1 MRVPKKSSCA
11 SCDSRHADDVRC
23 APHPSRASDVA
34 LVSQHPVSQA
44 RVVEL
49 DALRGLAALAVV
61 AFHYTTHYGNEVG
74 HLGDMPVSFDF
85 GNYGVELFFLISGF
99 VIFMT
104 LERTRTAMDF
114 VVSRF
119 SRLFPAYWTAILLS
133 SVVVYTIGMPS
144 QRLPWSDVA
153 FDFTMI
159 QEILGAEHLDGS
171 YWTLQVELFFYVQ
184 MLVWFMLGQLK
195 RIHWIILAWLL
206 IAVGFGEAG
215 KHGMHVSYTIG
226 ELLIVRYIPFFA
238 IGILFYRLRTQP
250 QNRKGDIALIG
261 LCLVAIGLAYKPVLL
276 LVGVV
281 CTAIFALFQLGWLR
295 LLRWS
300 PFAFLGAISY
310 SLYLLHQAIGFSV
323 IWQLERHGVAPGLA
337 ALAAAVMVTVLA
349 TGLTWWVERP
359 AMQAIRR
366 WWKSQHAAVPT

>member
-250 QNRKGDIALIG
+250 PGGHRPRLQAGAAAGGRG
-261 LCLVAIGLAYKPVLL
+261 LHGHLRPVPARLAAIVALVALCVPRRDFL
-276 LVGVV
+276 
-281 CTAIFALFQLGWLR
+281 FAV
-295 LLRWS
+295 
-300 PFAFLGAISY
+300 PA
-310 SLYLLHQAIGFSV
+310 
-323 IWQLERHGVAPGLA
+323 APGHRIQRD
-337 ALAAAVMVTVLA
+337 LA
-349 TGLTWWVERP
+349 TGEARRGARFGGTCRGCDGDRAGHRAYLVGGATRHAGDPPLVETPACGGSNLTD
-359 AMQAIRR
+359 
-366 WWKSQHAAVPT
+366 